1 MIVSSVDPDLL
12 EKWQHLVETSPQ
24 ATLFH
29 TPEWIQMLA
38 STESYPC
45 AIHPLFYENDGTI
58 QGALILRSRN
68 GQGKLS
74 ADVPACGYNGPL
86 FSPDLHYQ
94 ANSHTYASFNALSG
108 LLHEASKKFD
118 DIIIENPPEIWNVS
132 SYNFN
137 SWMLKPTY
145 NHIWEKQPETE
156 AWLAITPQLQN
167 SIRSADKKYRFSID
181 QDSRAYDDLF
191 QRLSLRND
199 LTSGKFEGDKSIV
212 RNRIQW
218 MREHNLCKL
227 FSLMDDA
234 GNVIKTIVVVTS
246 SQNKT
251 AYLLYDF
258 SAGNRN
264 EPDAEACL
272 YWNTYLQLD
281 DTLQQFDLG
290 KSSGR
295 VSVQMRNNLGC
306 RLVPR
311 FTARYSA
318 KK

>member
-1 MIVSSVDPDLL
+1 MLDSSFDAETV

-38 STESYPC
+38 NTEPHPC
-45 AIHPLFYENDGTI
+45 AIHPLFYENDGAI

-68 GQGKLS
+68 S
-74 ADVPACGYNGPL
+74 HARTTADLPACGYTGPL
-86 FSPDLHYQ
+86 FSPELHYQ

-108 LLHEASKKFD
+108 LLHEAGNKFD

-137 SWMLKPTY
+137 SWMLEPTY
-145 NHIWEKQPETE
+145 NHIWEKQSETE

-181 QDSRAYDDLF
+181 QDNQAYDGLF
-191 QRLSLRND
+191 QRLSLRNA
-199 LTSGKFEGDKSIV
+199 LTGGKYEGDKSIV
-212 RNRIQW
+212 RNRINW
-218 MREHNLCKL
+218 MREHDLCKL
-227 FSLMDDA
+227 FSLMDNS
-234 GNVIKTIVVVTS
+234 GNVLRSIVVVTS

-258 SAGNRN
+258 AAGNRD
-264 EPDAEACL
+264 EPDVDACL
-272 YWNTYLQLD
+272 YWNTYLQLGD
-281 DTLQQFDLG
+281 DLQQFDLG
-290 KSSGR
+290 KSSGHE
-295 VSVQMRNNLGC
+295 SAQLRNNLGC
-306 RLVPR
+306 RMVSR
-311 FTARYSA
+311 FTARFTA